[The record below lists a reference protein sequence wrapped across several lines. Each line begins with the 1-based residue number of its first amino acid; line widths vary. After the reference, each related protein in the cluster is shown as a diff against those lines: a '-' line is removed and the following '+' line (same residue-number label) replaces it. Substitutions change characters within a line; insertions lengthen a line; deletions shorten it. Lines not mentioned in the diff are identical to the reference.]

1 MACAVLPCGERC
13 DVLRQLHEAGRR
25 LLRTSSERRS
35 LAVELAQAGGNEG
48 LASKLLVRQ
57 EGGFSILLLQ
67 AKPGFIVPRHR
78 HDTDCMYYV
87 QSGALRMGRR
97 TLQGGDAFFVP
108 AGVVYTYEAG
118 PEGCEVLEIRF
129 GVERYAT
136 DFPSVSLSFSEAGT
150 TRVIRHYLG
159 CENPP
164 PALTAFEQQVDAV
177 AGVDEWVKGYA
188 ER

>member
-1 MACAVLPCGERC
+1 MEAKARRRIAFFRASEAVDQARSGMRGPL
-13 DVLRQLHEAGRR
+13 
-25 LLRTSSERRS
+25 TMSEDTQRS
-35 LAVELAQAGGNEG
+35 MGELAQAGGNEG

-136 DFPSVSLSFSEAGT
+136 DFPDQPQSYWAGLLASVERNGPKW
-150 TRVIRHYLG
+150 RR
-159 CENPP
+159 PP
-164 PALTAFEQQVDAV
+164 SAPA
-177 AGVDEWVKGYA
+177 
-188 ER
+188 